1 MKEDARDMADNG
13 PRRIALVTDAWLPQI
28 NGVTTTLSRC
38 CQELEQDGREVQVIS
53 PDLFRTVPC
62 PRYPHIRLAVG
73 AGRRV
78 VRLLEEQ
85 RPEAIHIA
93 TEGPLGL
100 AARRYCGRWRIPFT
114 TAFHTRFADYLR
126 VYAKIPKAVTYRL
139 QRWFHGRAERTLV
152 PTPTLERE
160 LSEHGFPHLVEWT
173 RGVDTELFRPR
184 GQDFYGLPRPIFLS
198 VGRVAAEKNLEAFLA
213 LDLPGSKV
221 VVGDGPARAALE
233 RTHPEVHW
241 AGFRVGEDL
250 ANHYAGADVFV
261 FSSRTDTYGVVM
273 LEANASG
280 LPVAAYP
287 VTGPIDVVR
296 DGVTGVLDDDLGAAC
311 RRALE
316 LDPAACRRHAES
328 LSWQRCAEILLV
340 NLAPIDGSLW
350 RPSRAAPRT
359 A

>member
-1 MKEDARDMADNG
+1 MSDGPAPARPPDR
-13 PRRIALVTDAWLPQI
+13 PLRIALVTDAWLPQI

-38 CQELEQDGREVQVIS
+38 RDELERRGHRVEVIS
-53 PDLFRTVPC
+53 PELFRTVPC

-78 VRLLEEQ
+78 RRMLASI
-85 RPEAIHIA
+85 RPDAVHIA
-93 TEGPLGL
+93 TEGPLGI
-100 AARRYCGRWRIPFT
+100 AARRFSARRGLPFT
-114 TAFHTRFADYLR
+114 TAFHTRFADYLE
-126 VYAKIPKAVTYRL
+126 VYAGIPARFTYGL

-152 PTPTLERE
+152 PTPSFKGDLEAR
-160 LSEHGFPHLVEWT
+160 GFEHLVKWV

-184 GQDFYGLPRPIFLS
+184 DGDFYNLPRPVFLS
-198 VGRVAAEKNLEAFLA
+198 VGRVAAEKNLAAFLE

-233 RTHPEVHW
+233 RAHPEVHW

-250 ANHYAGADVFV
+250 ARHYAGADVFV
-261 FSSRTDTYGVVM
+261 FPSRTDTYGVVM

-296 DGVTGVLDDDLGAAC
+296 AGVNGVLDEDLGAAC
-311 RRALE
+311 RLALD
-316 LDPAACRRHAES
+316 LDRAACRRHAES
-328 LSWQRCAEILLV
+328 MSWERCARILLD
-340 NLAPIDGSLW
+340 NLAPIDPQAWNRG
-350 RPSRAAPRT
+350 
-359 A
+359 